1 LGSAVP
7 ISHILNWSKE
17 KTAKHNTEAF
27 FSFGKN
33 SSTSSVGNNQARSWS
48 LDKEK
53 KFVPAVTRL
62 KRV

>member
-1 LGSAVP
+1 M
-7 ISHILNWSKE
+7 LNWSKE

-48 LDKEK
+48 LNKEK